1 MSVGVGM
8 GIGRGHVTLGHGVN
22 LTGSNATPGS
32 GVDGLDGGGGSEHD
46 QISPTWSVQ
55 CWDTLGDQVDHLIL
69 LPERALTMDSG
80 WLQADLAEILA
91 HSVIG
96 HGRGDGSSSGRDYSV
111 TPFLSHPHERS
122 SSSHDGS
129 DSWFPH
135 SRRRS
140 LDWSLVNSSAGQPQS
155 PFVAI
160 ATSADPGQES
170 CSATAAAAAAAA
182 AASAVQREERSKVL
196 RERQNEERQ
205 RKLEEL
211 KQQALAT
218 QKFREQQEEE
228 RRRRMEEQRLRDL
241 ERRTQVEER
250 KKAIL
255 EAERERREAMLR
267 RSEDRGIRQETK
279 RRNERG
285 SIAFAFGSSTPRML
299 EPVDSCSSYWGSRRA
314 TSTTNVMSASSHGRV
329 TLNEATTPN
338 GGGNNNKLRASS
350 VFGLD
355 QNQGDDLMTQSTS
368 AVQGGR
374 RKRTDLIPTIPIHRG
389 EGDRSP
395 RSPLYG
401 SSSGASS
408 SRGSV
413 NRSTGMSVSMSRLD
427 QLSHHRR
434 RLSQNQLPSP
444 TTPLQPLHESE
455 PQQPQPT
462 ASSSTTKTASN
473 SSTRSSRPA
482 SRSHHPS
489 AATTTTTTA
498 SSPSSPQGTIAA
510 RGNRSM
516 SKSMSHLAPGRP
528 SSSSANKA
536 GAPSVDG
543 STPPPRN
550 GATTTTT
557 RAERLRQKARQHAP
571 QRPQHGLRSGDITP
585 SSPTRPLSALSQ
597 VSSVSTTVA
606 SSSAS
611 ISGHVRARTAPA
623 GGRKPRPVSIAG
635 TGMSLS
641 EAARTSRASREN
653 INSRERS
660 KETKEKENERTR
672 QTQPTPATT
681 PRPARARSADMRKD
695 NNNAATHKSSPEGAL
710 SQPSHAKRPNR
721 DAGRHPS
728 ARETKTPVKA
738 TAEAPK
744 SAKGVKT
751 EEGAATT
758 GKANNK
764 SVAAAAAATK
774 KADEE
779 AVKAVELVQVTV
791 PPADSQPESKEVV
804 NVKVEE
810 SHDPTAVE
818 TLPAAAETEMISMT
832 DSTASGDAPDVEILP
847 PVTTTNNDVA
857 VVSTPSE
864 VSNVE
869 GQVSVDSIP
878 SGATTPSETGSVS
891 GDSVPLSLTSRKIIS
906 SEEEAKAALAEKRRL
921 AREQMEREAER
932 ERLRAEEER
941 LLEEERQRQ
950 EELEQKLAEEE
961 MDRMALEARQAEEE
975 RLQKAIEETQRR
987 EEEERLRREEEAR
1000 QRVEKEQQDRKAREE
1015 AEKLRKENEERLRRE
1030 EEERQERRKRVEA
1043 IMARTRGKSSGPGSS
1058 NNKSGNELNNAV
1070 SSDQSASDVTSVGMM
1085 NNSISQPDLLGDI
1098 VNKSTSNGSG
1108 GGNNSNGQS
1117 SLSPDDDSLM
1127 DDDTTKQKN
1136 NGFHLHHNH
1145 HHNNQHIDA
1154 TDSSSSLASTTSD
1167 LPDISNVTANADS
1180 DSVNSIASTNNIT
1193 AEVEPVEFL
1202 A

>member
-413 NRSTGMSVSMSRLD
+413 NRST
-427 QLSHHRR
+427 
-434 RLSQNQLPSP
+434 
-444 TTPLQPLHESE
+444 
-455 PQQPQPT
+455 
-462 ASSSTTKTASN
+462 
-473 SSTRSSRPA
+473 
-482 SRSHHPS
+482 
-489 AATTTTTTA
+489 
-498 SSPSSPQGTIAA
+498 
-510 RGNRSM
+510 
-516 SKSMSHLAPGRP
+516 
-528 SSSSANKA
+528 
-536 GAPSVDG
+536 
-543 STPPPRN
+543 
-550 GATTTTT
+550 
-557 RAERLRQKARQHAP
+557 
-571 QRPQHGLRSGDITP
+571 GLRSGDITP

>member
-160 ATSADPGQES
+160 ATSADRQES

>member
-160 ATSADPGQES
+160 ATSADRQES

-355 QNQGDDLMTQSTS
+355 QNQDDESNDRGQRQRGTQVVEWETRRRASEVMTSSPSTTTAVGNDTAKISALGQQHQQQQQQQPYYQYHHNYNRWSAGRPHTSSLFGAGCFFLGDDLMTQSTS

-413 NRSTGMSVSMSRLD
+413 NRST
-427 QLSHHRR
+427 
-434 RLSQNQLPSP
+434 
-444 TTPLQPLHESE
+444 
-455 PQQPQPT
+455 
-462 ASSSTTKTASN
+462 
-473 SSTRSSRPA
+473 
-482 SRSHHPS
+482 
-489 AATTTTTTA
+489 
-498 SSPSSPQGTIAA
+498 
-510 RGNRSM
+510 
-516 SKSMSHLAPGRP
+516 
-528 SSSSANKA
+528 
-536 GAPSVDG
+536 
-543 STPPPRN
+543 
-550 GATTTTT
+550 
-557 RAERLRQKARQHAP
+557 
-571 QRPQHGLRSGDITP
+571 GLRSGDITP

>member
-160 ATSADPGQES
+160 ATSADRQES

-413 NRSTGMSVSMSRLD
+413 NRST
-427 QLSHHRR
+427 
-434 RLSQNQLPSP
+434 
-444 TTPLQPLHESE
+444 
-455 PQQPQPT
+455 
-462 ASSSTTKTASN
+462 
-473 SSTRSSRPA
+473 
-482 SRSHHPS
+482 
-489 AATTTTTTA
+489 
-498 SSPSSPQGTIAA
+498 
-510 RGNRSM
+510 
-516 SKSMSHLAPGRP
+516 
-528 SSSSANKA
+528 
-536 GAPSVDG
+536 
-543 STPPPRN
+543 
-550 GATTTTT
+550 
-557 RAERLRQKARQHAP
+557 
-571 QRPQHGLRSGDITP
+571 GLRSGDITP